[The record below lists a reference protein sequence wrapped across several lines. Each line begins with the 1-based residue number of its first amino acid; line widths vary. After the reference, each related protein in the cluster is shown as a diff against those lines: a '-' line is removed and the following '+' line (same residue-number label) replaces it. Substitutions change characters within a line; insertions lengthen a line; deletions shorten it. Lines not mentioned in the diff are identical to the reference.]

1 MDFETQ
7 PEPFKKEGQDIESRV
22 LFLEQRVGRIL
33 EELERIREKPN
44 VENIIVE
51 FLEDLEKIKKEW
63 KKEEEKINF
72 IKGFAEDFNR
82 KMEEFRKIDIKGF
95 EENVG
100 RLNEAMKR
108 LEEQRRLTEGIYE
121 TIASATKPLNERIA
135 VVENEIENLKSKPL
149 GAEVDLSKINELD
162 NRISSL
168 EEDLRK
174 LSTTISILPSQG
186 LTQGSKELE
195 EKVENL
201 ENKISNL
208 EVSLASFKPAEIKEG
223 TVSTDEIAKNIFSLN
238 ERMDQIEKKIKLL
251 EESFERSLEEFKSSI
266 QSSKE
271 AKKAEVT
278 SVLEE
283 MTKKISSLE
292 EKFEVKKKS
301 SPLVIE

>member
-149 GAEVDLSKINELD
+149 STEIDLSKINELD

>member
-33 EELERIREKPN
+33 EELEKIREKPN

>member
-149 GAEVDLSKINELD
+149 GAEIDLSKINELD